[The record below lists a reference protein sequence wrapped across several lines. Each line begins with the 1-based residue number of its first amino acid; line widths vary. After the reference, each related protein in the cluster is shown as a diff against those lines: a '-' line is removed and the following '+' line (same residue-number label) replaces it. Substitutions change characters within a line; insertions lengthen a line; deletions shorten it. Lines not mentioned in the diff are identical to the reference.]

1 MSASAAVAASAAV
14 SGWNGATNMNTVNQV
29 LGQLDGM
36 LTNHENQVKQLKAD
50 LKDADATIATLTQQ
64 RDAANAK
71 LATAQ
76 QDLLAAQQAVTALTS
91 QLNQAKTEND
101 SLRGQLDEKIKEIQ
115 QKIADGNRQVELKQQ
130 EVDRLSAQ
138 VGSLN
143 GQLGN
148 LQNQLTNVTNQYN
161 DLQHASHAQISSL
174 SSEVDDLRNQ
184 LRAAEQ
190 DAQGKPM
197 KMVSYYEWLLAH
209 RDNYPNQQ
217 VAVLNMYGDLHNGSH
232 SDGRVTTTSA
242 KSLRYLLGNRPKSYR
257 EKEIVG
263 PNAQHSKLHENNQVV
278 NREMINFLWGK

>member
-1 MSASAAVAASAAV
+1 MLLSKLVYISMINVAHKCRLKNGRNEVGMLEKIMAVCKSKWVLGLLVVGVSASAAVAASAAV

-36 LTNHENQVKQLKAD
+36 LTNRENQVKQLKAD

-190 DAQGKPM
+190 DAQNT
-197 KMVSYYEWLLAH
+197 A
-209 RDNYPNQQ
+209 D
-217 VAVLNMYGDLHNGSH
+217 
-232 SDGRVTTTSA
+232 
-242 KSLRYLLGNRPKSYR
+242 
-257 EKEIVG
+257 
-263 PNAQHSKLHENNQVV
+263 NAQNVLAKHNNT
-278 NREMINFLWGK
+278 NI